1 MSNVS
6 STTASS
12 YDRIVAA
19 ADAIFLEAGVL
30 PLALG
35 DVADR
40 AEVSRS
46 LIYARFPTQHDL
58 MNAVLGRHL
67 HLLRKVSKLADS
79 ASDEKCFVE
88 IAILYF
94 NHLVDE
100 GPTLALAPRDSF
112 FANQK
117 DSEFQKVFRQ
127 VLLKLA
133 SLAKRKLRLSN
144 REAIASTLLLT
155 SLPEESAMAV
165 LNNKVD
171 REIAADTLAS
181 SINAA
186 LTSLSFHENV
196 YPEPVN

>member
-58 MNAVLGRHL
+58 MNAVL
-67 HLLRKVSKLADS
+67 
-79 ASDEKCFVE
+79 
-88 IAILYF
+88 
-94 NHLVDE
+94 
-100 GPTLALAPRDSF
+100 
-112 FANQK
+112 
-117 DSEFQKVFRQ
+117 
-127 VLLKLA
+127 
-133 SLAKRKLRLSN
+133 
-144 REAIASTLLLT
+144 
-155 SLPEESAMAV
+155 
-165 LNNKVD
+165 
-171 REIAADTLAS
+171 
-181 SINAA
+181 
-186 LTSLSFHENV
+186 
-196 YPEPVN
+196 